1 MLAEIMRVTI
11 CFYCKQKFQPSRYR
25 PDQNVCSSPNCQ
37 GRRRTDYHRKK
48 LAEDPGYRE
57 QCRDSQRDWR
67 ERNPGYMRAYRARRR
82 VSDPSARS
90 SGLSRELRR
99 LLTAVKNNVVLD
111 LKSIDGS
118 AWLVVPSGASGE
130 MNNLAS
136 AKIIVLQGVLRI
148 VS

>member
-1 MLAEIMRVTI
+1 MLAEIMRVKM

-25 PDQNVCSSPNCQ
+25 PDQNVCGSPNCQ
-37 GRRRTDYHRKK
+37 RRRRTDYHRKK

-82 VSDPSARS
+82 AR
-90 SGLSRELRR
+90 GLSTHSSDLRSELRR
-99 LLTAVKNNVVLD
+99 LLKDVKNNAVLD

-118 AWLVVPSGASGE
+118 AWLVVPSGASSE
-130 MNNLAS
+130 KNNLAS

-148 VS
+148 AS